1 MTTTVNVHEAK
12 TQLSQL
18 LLRVSMGE
26 EVVIARAG
34 KPVARLVAFGE
45 EPTQRIHGSA
55 KGQVWIAPDFND
67 PLPKEIMEAFEA

>member
-34 KPVARLVAFGE
+34 KPVARLVAFDE
-45 EPTQRIHGSA
+45 KPITAHT
-55 KGQVWIAPDFND
+55 W
-67 PLPKEIMEAFEA
+67 

>member
-26 EVVIARAG
+26 DVVIAKAG
-34 KPVARLVAFGE
+34 KPVARLVAFDE
-45 EPTQRIHGSA
+45 IPIHRTPGSA
-55 KGQVWIAPDFND
+55 KGRVWLAPDFNA
-67 PLPKEIMEAFEA
+67 PLPEEILETFEA

>member
-1 MTTTVNVHEAK
+1 MGIMIDVAVEDATMTTTVNVHEAK

-34 KPVARLVAFGE
+34 KMQCDGWGR
-45 EPTQRIHGSA
+45 RI
-55 KGQVWIAPDFND
+55 
-67 PLPKEIMEAFEA
+67 E